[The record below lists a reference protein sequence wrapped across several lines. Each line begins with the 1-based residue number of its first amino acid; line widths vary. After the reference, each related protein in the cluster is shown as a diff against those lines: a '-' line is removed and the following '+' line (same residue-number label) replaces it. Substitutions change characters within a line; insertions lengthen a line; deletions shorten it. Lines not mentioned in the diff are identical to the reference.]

1 MSLMVAMCRVWALL
15 FTIGLCGTAQIG
27 LAGSESPAGGPE
39 GLLSAEA
46 TTQPEEPAAG
56 GAPTGGPIPQNCLV
70 EIKQLCQGV
79 KPGGGRMRKCIQD
92 NEGKLSPTC
101 RQQVQERRER
111 AKGRMQ
117 EVKAACEGD
126 VKRFCP
132 NLQAG
137 GGRIRGCLKEHSQE
151 LSAACAQAIE
161 QGRQDAGK
169 HRGMGPRP

>member
-1 MSLMVAMCRVWALL
+1 MSLMVATGRVLVLL
-15 FTIGLCGTAQIG
+15 FMIGLCGTAQIG
-27 LAGSESPAGGPE
+27 LAASESSAGMPE
-39 GLLSAEA
+39 GILSAEA
-46 TTQPEEPAAG
+46 TAAEEPAAA
-56 GAPTGGPIPQNCLV
+56 GAPGGGPIPQNCLV

-79 KPGGGRMRKCIQD
+79 QPGGGRMRKCIQD
-92 NEGKLSPTC
+92 NEGKLSAAC

-132 NLQAG
+132 NLEAG

-151 LSAACAQAIE
+151 LSAACAQAIQ
-161 QGRQDAGK
+161 QGRPDAAK
-169 HRGMGPRP
+169 RRGMSPRP